1 MFLSVVVSICLYL
14 FDVKIIY
21 MLNNFTALT
30 ISIILQKNKLDNNS
44 NFCTDNG
51 KCTKILQ
58 VYEWRALARFCENLT
73 IISDLK

>member
-1 MFLSVVVSICLYL
+1 MFLSVVVSICFYL

-21 MLNNFTALT
+21 MLNNFTTLT
-30 ISIILQKNKLDNNS
+30 KSIILQKNKLDNNS
-44 NFCTDNG
+44 NFCTDNE

-73 IISDLK
+73 TISDLK